1 MNKELLE
8 SYASLIS
15 GMELKQAMA
24 DMMRGTSEG
33 DQLQGEANAFA
44 VAARILA
51 DHASIHDKK
60 LMAGMREQQ
69 KHGEQPTFELEPI
82 EKRFSL

>member
-8 SYASLIS
+8 SYATLIS
-15 GMELKQAMA
+15 GNELKQAMA
-24 DMMRGTSEG
+24 DMMRSTREG

-60 LMAGMREQQ
+60 LMADMQEQL
-69 KHGEQPTFELEPI
+69 KHGEKPTFELAPGE
-82 EKRFSL
+82 ERFTL